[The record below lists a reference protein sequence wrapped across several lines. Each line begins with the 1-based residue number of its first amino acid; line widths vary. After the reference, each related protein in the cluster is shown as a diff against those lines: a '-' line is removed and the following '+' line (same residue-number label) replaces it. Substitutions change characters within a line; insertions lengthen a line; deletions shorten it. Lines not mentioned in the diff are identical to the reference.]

1 MNTKVESLFFVMVS
15 FDQAFIGKTAQDF
28 YNSLYYRKYPFCEVA
43 VVRSATEADCY
54 IQQHNYANFL
64 SNPHLYGFAP
74 MPLPVNSVKIGYN
87 IRTNKFVEINADS
100 ETASTT
106 CAPASENV
114 PATFDFPQSSRFS
127 KPVVHQNVNDGL
139 FWAVDAINGFD
150 VTDNLNALIYILA
163 DRGLIYAHALP
174 YGDEFSAAVY
184 SRSAYLDRFACR
196 YNFNEDIELPTD
208 LIRNGQVFIDPDY
221 ENREARRSNNPT
233 LNRLLSLGLF

>member
-1 MNTKVESLFFVMVS
+1 MNTKVESLFFVMLS
-15 FDQAFIGKTAQDF
+15 FNQVFIGQIAQDF
-28 YNSLYYRKYPFCEVA
+28 YNALYYRTYPFCEVA
-43 VVRSATEADCY
+43 VVQSATEAR
-54 IQQHNYANFL
+54 NYAQQRYNAKFL

-87 IRTNKFVEINADS
+87 IRANEFVEINVDS
-100 ETASTT
+100 ATESAT

-114 PATFDFPQSSRFS
+114 PATFDFPPSSRFS
-127 KPVVHQNVNDGL
+127 KPVVRQNVNDGL
-139 FWAVDAINGFD
+139 FWAVDAINGFA
-150 VTDNLNALIYILA
+150 VTDNLNDLISILA
-163 DRGLIYAHALP
+163 DRGLVYAHAVP

-196 YNFNEDIELPTD
+196 YNFYEGIELSTN
-208 LIRNGQVFIDPDY
+208 LIRNGEVFIDPDY

>member
-15 FDQAFIGKTAQDF
+15 FDQAFIGKTAQEL
-28 YNSLYYRKYPFCEVA
+28 YNVLYYRKYPFCEVA

-114 PATFDFPQSSRFS
+114 PATFDFPPSSQFS
-127 KPVVHQNVNDGL
+127 KPVVHQNANDGL
-139 FWAVDAINGFD
+139 FWAVDAINGFA
-150 VTDNLNALIYILA
+150 VTDDLNALIYILA
-163 DRGLIYAHALP
+163 DRGLIYAHAVP
-174 YGDEFSAAVY
+174 YGDEISAAVH